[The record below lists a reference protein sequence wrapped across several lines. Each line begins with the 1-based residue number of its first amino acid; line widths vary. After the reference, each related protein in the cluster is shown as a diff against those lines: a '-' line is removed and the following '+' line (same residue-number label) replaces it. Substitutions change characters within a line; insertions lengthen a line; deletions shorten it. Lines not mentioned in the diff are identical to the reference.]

1 MDRLSKQYRQVHNE
15 RQNMIKTWKKAV
27 KSLNGRIN
35 ETETLSRDIEK
46 SKALADRK
54 NQELKEHTEFLEH
67 QVENN
72 KSVEI
77 KIAEMNDKILRIRR
91 KLTDLEDETT
101 LQTNELVTLRK
112 LVQNL
117 AGRLTQKRY
126 QNRQSYRDHDDKKAT
141 FEKGIATFEALQ
153 KQMNS
158 FIDRKFSAQDR
169 LKHIE
174 DLMEVKLYPILPTP
188 NEKKNIFFIRKLYFQ
203 GRRES
208 SEKCN

>member
-1 MDRLSKQYRQVHNE
+1 MNSYEEQKSLENVLDRLSKQYRQVHNE
-15 RQNMIKTWKKAV
+15 RQNMINTWKKAV

-35 ETETLSRDIEK
+35 EIESLSNDIELTK
-46 SKALADRK
+46 VTADRK
-54 NQELKEHTEFLEH
+54 NQELKAHIEFLNH

-72 KSVEI
+72 KAVEN

-91 KLTDLEDETT
+91 KLTDLEDEMT

-117 AGRLTQKRY
+117 AGRLTQQRY
-126 QNRQSYRDHDDKKAT
+126 QNRQSYRDHDEKQASFD
-141 FEKGIATFEALQ
+141 KGIVTYEALQ

-174 DLMEVKLYPILPTP
+174 ELMEVTFGI
-188 NEKKNIFFIRKLYFQ
+188 
-203 GRRES
+203 
-208 SEKCN
+208 

>member
-1 MDRLSKQYRQVHNE
+1 
-15 RQNMIKTWKKAV
+15 MITTWKKAV

-35 ETETLSRDIEK
+35 EIEVLSNDIEK
-46 SKALADRK
+46 SKATAAKK
-54 NQELKEHTEFLEH
+54 NQELKEHIEFLDH

-72 KSVEI
+72 KAVDH

-91 KLTDLEDETT
+91 KLTDLEDATT
-101 LQTNELVTLRK
+101 LQSNELVTLRK
-112 LVQNL
+112 LSQNL

-126 QNRQSYRDHDDKKAT
+126 QNRQSHRDHDEKQTA
-141 FEKGIATFEALQ
+141 FEKGIVTFEALQ

-174 DLMEVKLYPILPTP
+174 DLMEVRL
-188 NEKKNIFFIRKLYFQ
+188 
-203 GRRES
+203 S
-208 SEKCN
+208 